1 MFESTHSV
9 LEVVSWTKF
18 QPGFLNRQIITLLT
32 LLGCLR
38 TNLLAI
44 AGGNDM

>member
-1 MFESTHSV
+1 MRKFESTHSV

-32 LLGCLR
+32 LLGCL
-38 TNLLAI
+38 
-44 AGGNDM
+44 